1 MAALFTI
8 DASVFVASYR
18 RQETYSAISRELLRL
33 VRESDVPLI
42 EPAILPIEIAAAL
55 GRAGDNPEWVCE
67 YAETVM
73 SLPYLTLQP
82 VDQRLAR
89 RAVALA
95 AQCRMRGA
103 DALYVAV
110 ATQYGAHLV
119 TLDAEQ
125 LRRAPTA
132 LHACK
137 PEVAAAL
144 LK

>member
-18 RQETYSAISRELLRL
+18 TQETYSAISRELLRL

-55 GRAGDNPEWVCE
+55 GRAGDDPGWVCE

-82 VDQRLAR
+82 VDERLAR
-89 RAVALA
+89 RA
-95 AQCRMRGA
+95 
-103 DALYVAV
+103 
-110 ATQYGAHLV
+110 T
-119 TLDAEQ
+119 
-125 LRRAPTA
+125 
-132 LHACK
+132 
-137 PEVAAAL
+137 
-144 LK
+144 